1 MLSNERDMLWIWMLW
16 PGLGDPPLVRSEEVA
31 FCPVSMSTS
40 FDPAS
45 GTYLAVVRVSDV
57 VFAAYDGG
65 NGVDNVKVL
74 DVSVLMLLREAA
86 WMEEGENK
94 DVSFWEERLAMG
106 LLPTLRLFLVSGPFC
121 QHSEAIEARAS
132 SAVLRVHSV
141 SNGGQ
146 GTQDGVSLP
155 VAGPS

>member
-1 MLSNERDMLWIWMLW
+1 MLSNERDMLWIRMLW
-16 PGLGDPPLVRSEEVA
+16 PGLGDPPLVRSEVA

-65 NGVDNVKVL
+65 NGVDNVEVL
-74 DVSVLMLLREAA
+74 DVSILTLLREAA

-94 DVSFWEERLAMG
+94 DVSFWEERFAMG
-106 LLPTLRLFLVSGPFC
+106 LLPILRLFLVSGPFC

-132 SAVLRVHSV
+132 SAVYILRVTAARECKMELV
-141 SNGGQ
+141 CQ
-146 GTQDGVSLP
+146 SL
-155 VAGPS
+155 GPS

>member
-1 MLSNERDMLWIWMLW
+1 MLSNERDMLWIRMLW
-16 PGLGDPPLVRSEEVA
+16 PGLGDPPLVRSEVA
-31 FCPVSMSTS
+31 FCPVSMLTL

-65 NGVDNVKVL
+65 NGVDNVEVL

-94 DVSFWEERLAMG
+94 DVSFWEERLTMG
-106 LLPTLRLFLVSGPFC
+106 LLPILRLFLVSGPFC

-132 SAVLRVHSV
+132 SAVYILRVTAARERKMESV
-141 SNGGQ
+141 CQ
-146 GTQDGVSLP
+146 SL
-155 VAGPS
+155 GPS